1 MLALFRICFLQS
13 SRLLVSTNCSLS
25 SSVIACQTRTSGFC
39 QQRLLRPWITLA
51 GRTRRTATGNEPA
64 WTTLSGGARRN
75 LHGSSRPTSGPCR
88 CMDFFFFLKRRASD
102 SGSGACVD
110 RWSSC
115 CQYCNG
121 QNSGQFDSQPA
132 ARRCMPT
139 GKGGGGPTRAPGL
152 ARRDDADPFPSPAR
166 RGDPAACVAP
176 TTKRGPT
183 PWGHATQAEQAIE
196 RTCKP
201 RGGCARPHRPPP
213 GHGGPSLLL
222 SHPARRRARTE
233 DRGGARFHSF
243 YFGPYHHP
251 RQEKNNF
258 RAPLAGLVR
267 FWQTV
272 PLPFAALLNA
282 AVATG
287 NAPAKICSAPS
298 EARLAHRVIS
308 SFFLHG
314 LAGHLIVSCVQNLC
328 RLPRILMEMISLF
341 PRPF

>member
-1 MLALFRICFLQS
+1 MHAHR
-13 SRLLVSTNCSLS
+13 
-25 SSVIACQTRTSGFC
+25 
-39 QQRLLRPWITLA
+39 
-51 GRTRRTATGNEPA
+51 
-64 WTTLSGGARRN
+64 
-75 LHGSSRPTSGPCR
+75 
-88 CMDFFFFLKRRASD
+88 KRR
-102 SGSGACVD
+102 
-110 RWSSC
+110 
-115 CQYCNG
+115 
-121 QNSGQFDSQPA
+121 
-132 ARRCMPT
+132 
-139 GKGGGGPTRAPGL
+139 GGPTRAPGL

-166 RGDPAACVAP
+166 RGEAILLHVWRPPRNAGPRRGDMQR
-176 TTKRGPT
+176 KRSKQSSE
-183 PWGHATQAEQAIE
+183 HAS
-196 RTCKP
+196 P
-201 RGGCARPHRPPP
+201 VGGCARPHRPPP